1 MPKVEEIE
9 VGELHMNLKVMNMA
23 HLMEVVDMLHVHR
36 NFVSVLFVW
45 IKTLMPMRNNL
56 CSEVTLHFSD
66 IV

>member
-9 VGELHMNLKVMNMA
+9 VGELHIYLSVMNMA
-23 HLMEVVDMLHVHR
+23 HLMEVVVMLHVHR

-45 IKTLMPMRNNL
+45 IKNLMPMRNNL
-56 CSEVTLHFSD
+56 CSEVTLHFPG